1 MHLNRIHHELI
12 KGLAL
17 GMRIG
22 QFTDSFLPIV
32 DGVGRVVLNYALT
45 LSDKGHECYVIAPMS
60 KVGYLGNTPY
70 ELLEFL
76 SVEVPTQKQ
85 YYTGIPPLDAHYRE
99 RIQRI
104 SLDIVH
110 AHSPFIAGREAIF
123 IARKKK
129 VPMVGTF
136 HSRYYDDFYKL
147 TKMDV
152 AANLG
157 VKYIVD
163 FYSRCDEVW
172 AVSDSSAQ
180 ALHEYGFKRDIVI
193 MPNGISPTSPD
204 ERDRERAI
212 QTFHLPQ
219 NNVLLYCGQL
229 NWKKNILRI
238 LQACALLK
246 KDGRTFTLVLAGQGP
261 DKQSI
266 IDRAE
271 DLDLLENILF
281 TGHITDQR
289 LLNGLYQA
297 ATLFLFPSMYDTSGL
312 VVKEAAAM
320 GTPSVVVENSGAAEQ
335 IVDGQ
340 TGFIC
345 QDNDQSLLSA
355 IEIALDHPDITKG
368 IGVNAKM
375 TLCVSWDCILDSV
388 IERYE
393 HLR

>member
-1 MHLNRIHHELI
+1 
-12 KGLAL
+12 
-17 GMRIG
+17 MRIG

-32 DGVGRVVLNYALT
+32 DGVGRVVHNYACT
-45 LSDKGHECYVIAPMS
+45 LPTKGHECYVVAPMS

-76 SVEVPTQKQ
+76 SIEVPTQKQ

-104 SLDIVH
+104 PLDIVH

-129 VPMVGTF
+129 IPLVGTF

-152 AANLG
+152 AANIG

-172 AVSDSSAQ
+172 AVSESSAQ
-180 ALHEYGFKRDIVI
+180 ALHDYGFQRDIVV
-193 MPNGISPTSPD
+193 MQNGITTTIPD
-204 ERDRERAI
+204 ERDREQAI
-212 QTFHLPQ
+212 QTYQLPL

-238 LQACALLK
+238 LLACALLK
-246 KDGRTFTLVLAGQGP
+246 KDGRSFTLALAGQGP

-266 IDRAE
+266 RDRAE
-271 DLDLLENILF
+271 
-281 TGHITDQR
+281 
-289 LLNGLYQA
+289 
-297 ATLFLFPSMYDTSGL
+297 
-312 VVKEAAAM
+312 
-320 GTPSVVVENSGAAEQ
+320 
-335 IVDGQ
+335 
-340 TGFIC
+340 
-345 QDNDQSLLSA
+345 
-355 IEIALDHPDITKG
+355 
-368 IGVNAKM
+368 
-375 TLCVSWDCILDSV
+375 
-388 IERYE
+388 E
-393 HLR
+393 HHL